1 MPVPG
6 RKTVFLFRNS
16 PSRRRK
22 AIGTILIL
30 LISFSLFLI
39 PAVRYFR
46 ALTGA
51 MAISN
56 ASDLITRTVSDIVEE
71 KMVEL
76 RDEDRSFVS
85 YEKDANGTVT
95 AIITDT
101 PRVNIL
107 SSELLDAVILAA
119 NRGDLNISVPL
130 GDLLGISLMLGR
142 GPRVPMKITM
152 LTSSRVEVKNV
163 LTDAGIN
170 QTKHQLVLEVH
181 VDTDVLL
188 PWEIRSASV
197 VNEVLVAETIIVGRV
212 PGTFVTIE
220 RQR

>member
-1 MPVPG
+1 M
-6 RKTVFLFRNS
+6 
-16 PSRRRK
+16 
-22 AIGTILIL
+22 IL

-39 PAVRYFR
+39 PAIRYFR

-71 KMVEL
+71 KMMEL

-170 QTKHQLVLEVH
+170 QTKHQLILEVH

-197 VNEVLVAETIIVGRV
+197 VNEVLVAETVVVGRT
-212 PGTFVTIE
+212 PETYVTLRE
-220 RQR
+220 